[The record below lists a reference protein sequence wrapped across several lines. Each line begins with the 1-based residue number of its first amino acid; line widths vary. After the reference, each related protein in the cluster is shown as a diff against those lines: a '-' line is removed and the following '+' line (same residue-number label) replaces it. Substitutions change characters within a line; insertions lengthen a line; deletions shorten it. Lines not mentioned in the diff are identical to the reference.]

1 MPGRTGTLPIR
12 GIQVILHEPMRMF
25 LRAAQRCLTALRKVK
40 NVLDD
45 TRLSNPEHEEDACE
59 IELVANIVDTEYEI
73 L

>member
-1 MPGRTGTLPIR
+1 
-12 GIQVILHEPMRMF
+12 MRMF